1 MADTYEKVKAVV
13 AERLL
18 IEEDKISPD
27 ARFREDLEVDSLGL
41 VDLIMRLEE
50 EFGIEI
56 SEEDAEG
63 LATVQDAVTY
73 IDQHSN
79 G

>member
-18 IEEDKISPD
+18 IEEDKITPE

-50 EFGIEI
+50 EFGTEI
-56 SEEDAEG
+56 SEEDAET
-63 LATVQDAVTY
+63 LSTVQDAVTY
-73 IDQHSN
+73 IDAHN
-79 G
+79 

>member
-18 IEEDKISPD
+18 IEEDKITPE

-56 SEEDAEG
+56 SEEDAET
-63 LATVQDAVTY
+63 LSTVQDAVTY
-73 IDQHSN
+73 IDAHN
-79 G
+79 

>member
-18 IEEDKISPD
+18 IEEDKITPE

-56 SEEDAEG
+56 SEEDAET
-63 LATVQDAVTY
+63 LSTVQDAVTY
-73 IDQHSN
+73 IDAHS
-79 G
+79 